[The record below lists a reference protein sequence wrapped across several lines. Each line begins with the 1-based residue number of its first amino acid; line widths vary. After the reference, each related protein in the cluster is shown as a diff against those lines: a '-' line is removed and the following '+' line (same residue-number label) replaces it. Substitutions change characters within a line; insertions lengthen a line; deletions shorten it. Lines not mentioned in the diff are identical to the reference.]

1 MATPSDGGYDSPTTV
16 LLQCKSEIK
25 SPSHGFVTRLPGLPN
40 SATSGRLGA
49 EVVFTSANP
58 RRTSEVDATAVT
70 KQIAELASVAIPS
83 RSPLRFGQIA
93 VVGAFDSRDPIAPG
107 VDPAATRLRTAM
119 MNG

>member
-1 MATPSDGGYDSPTTV
+1 MKPTQIWTGRW
-16 LLQCKSEIK
+16 CG
-25 SPSHGFVTRLPGLPN
+25 PFVTLAV
-40 SATSGRLGA
+40 SS
-49 EVVFTSANP
+49 EVGKTDASSP
-58 RRTSEVDATAVT
+58 ILQLSEVDATAVT

-93 VVGAFDSRDPIAPG
+93 VVATFDSRDPIAPG